1 MELEE
6 DVLKHQE
13 EAKDYIDL
21 VNKLTNEQTTHL
33 DNLILNISNLL
44 KNPEDQIEI
53 SILQPYYLKLSTE
66 LYMMV
71 DKLKQFEIYSSLA
84 KSNKTEAYN
93 SNYIAESVAYEKKPA
108 ATELQIRAEIK
119 SKKESLIDTIY
130 SSAFK
135 TIKSKIDAGNS
146 IADTLKNIIRTKYN
160 IEYSS
165 NQLDNMN
172 TIRG

>member
-1 MELEE
+1 MELEKDILNHKE
-6 DVLKHQE
+6 N
-13 EAKDYIDL
+13 AKDYIDL
-21 VNKLTNEQTTHL
+21 VNKLTTEQTSHL
-33 DNLILNISNLL
+33 DNLVMEISNIL
-44 KNPEDQIEI
+44 KSPEDQVEV

-93 SNYIAESVAYEKKPA
+93 SNYIAESLAYEKKPA
-108 ATELQIRAEIK
+108 ATELQIRAEMK
-119 SKKESLIDTIY
+119 AKKEGLIDVIY
-130 SSAFK
+130 ASAFK
-135 TIKSKIDAGNS
+135 TIKNKIDAGNS
-146 IADTLKNIIRTKYN
+146 IADTLKNIIKTKYN